1 MDLTFAPNLLR
12 ARDANVKS
20 TRQGG
25 HDAAF
30 AAIYPCLK
38 QLHVAKHGPK
48 LRYFK
53 DPVPTVVSTLNNVP
67 EIPMASAAA
76 EPGMTDSHH
85 RDRAREKLIVALDFW
100 EVEDARKLVRK
111 LGDEVSF
118 YKVGLGLQLVGG
130 NEFAREL
137 IAEGKRVF
145 LDYKYYDIEE
155 TVQRAVAQAAELKIT
170 FLTVHGVASIMKAAV
185 AGRGSSDMKI
195 LGVTVLTSMD
205 AEDIKEMGFECNVE
219 DLVIARAKKAL
230 EVGVDGVVASALEA
244 AELRKQTS
252 NKLMIVSPGIRP
264 SGGAR
269 HDQKRVATPF
279 EAIRAGADYLVLG
292 RPIYAASDPKA
303 AAQAIIQEMADAL
316 RTD

>member
-1 MDLTFAPNLLR
+1 MTGSHYLDL
-12 ARDANVKS
+12 
-20 TRQGG
+20 
-25 HDAAF
+25 
-30 AAIYPCLK
+30 
-38 QLHVAKHGPK
+38 
-48 LRYFK
+48 
-53 DPVPTVVSTLNNVP
+53 
-67 EIPMASAAA
+67 
-76 EPGMTDSHH
+76 
-85 RDRAREKLIVALDFW
+85 AREKLIVALDYW
-100 EVEDARKLVRK
+100 SIEDARRLVRD

-185 AGRGSSDMKI
+185 AGRGNSAMKV

-205 AEDIKEMGFECNVE
+205 AEDIREMGFECNVE
-219 DLVIARAKKAL
+219 DVVVARAKRAL
-230 EVGVDGVVASALEA
+230 EVGIDGVVASALEA
-244 AELRKQTS
+244 AELRGQTG

-279 EAIRAGADYLVLG
+279 EAMRAGADYLVLG
-292 RPIYAASDPKA
+292 RPIYAANDPKA
-303 AAQAIIQEMADAL
+303 AAQAIIREMADAL
-316 RTD
+316 RPD

>member
-1 MDLTFAPNLLR
+1 MTVSHDPDL
-12 ARDANVKS
+12 
-20 TRQGG
+20 
-25 HDAAF
+25 
-30 AAIYPCLK
+30 
-38 QLHVAKHGPK
+38 
-48 LRYFK
+48 
-53 DPVPTVVSTLNNVP
+53 
-67 EIPMASAAA
+67 
-76 EPGMTDSHH
+76 
-85 RDRAREKLIVALDFW
+85 AREKLIVALDYW
-100 EVEDARKLVRK
+100 NIEDARKLVRD

-155 TVQRAVAQAAELKIT
+155 TVQRAVAQAAELKIA
-170 FLTVHGVASIMKAAV
+170 FLTVHGVGSIMKAAV
-185 AGRGSSDMKI
+185 AGRGNSDMKI

-205 AEDIKEMGFECNVE
+205 AEDIKEMGFECSVE
-219 DLVIARAKKAL
+219 DLVVARARRAL

-244 AELRKQTS
+244 AELRKQTN

-279 EAIRAGADYLVLG
+279 EAMRAGADYLVLG
-292 RPIYAASDPKA
+292 RPIYAADNPKA
-303 AAQAIIQEMADAL
+303 AAQAIIREMADAL
-316 RTD
+316 RPD

>member
-1 MDLTFAPNLLR
+1 MTGSHYLDL
-12 ARDANVKS
+12 
-20 TRQGG
+20 
-25 HDAAF
+25 
-30 AAIYPCLK
+30 
-38 QLHVAKHGPK
+38 
-48 LRYFK
+48 
-53 DPVPTVVSTLNNVP
+53 
-67 EIPMASAAA
+67 
-76 EPGMTDSHH
+76 
-85 RDRAREKLIVALDFW
+85 AREKLIVALDYW
-100 EVEDARKLVRK
+100 NIEDARKLVRD

-130 NEFAREL
+130 NEFAKEL

-145 LDYKYYDIEE
+145 LDYKYYDIAE

-185 AGRGSSDMKI
+185 AGRGNSDMKV

-205 AEDIKEMGFECNVE
+205 ADDIKEMGFECSVE
-219 DLVIARAKKAL
+219 DLVVARAKRAL
-230 EVGVDGVVASALEA
+230 EVGVDGVIASALEV

-264 SGGAR
+264 SGGAK

-279 EAIRAGADYLVLG
+279 EAMRAGADYLVLG
-292 RPIYAASDPKA
+292 RPIYAADNPKA

-316 RTD
+316 RPD

>member
-1 MDLTFAPNLLR
+1 
-12 ARDANVKS
+12 
-20 TRQGG
+20 
-25 HDAAF
+25 
-30 AAIYPCLK
+30 
-38 QLHVAKHGPK
+38 
-48 LRYFK
+48 
-53 DPVPTVVSTLNNVP
+53 
-67 EIPMASAAA
+67 
-76 EPGMTDSHH
+76 MTDSHYL
-85 RDRAREKLIVALDFW
+85 DLAREKLIVALDFW
-100 EVEDARKLVRK
+100 KIEDARKLVRD
-111 LGDEVSF
+111 LGDDVSF
-118 YKVGLGLQLVGG
+118 YKIGLGLQLVGG
-130 NEFAREL
+130 NEFAKEL

-185 AGRGSSDMKI
+185 AGRGNSDMKVF
-195 LGVTVLTSMD
+195 GVTVLTSMD

-230 EVGVDGVVASALEA
+230 EVGLDGVIASALEA

-279 EAIRAGADYLVLG
+279 EAMRAGADYLVLG
-292 RPIYAASDPKA
+292 RPIYAADDPKA
-303 AAQAIIQEMADAL
+303 AALAIIREMADAL
-316 RTD
+316 RPD